1 MLLSHA
7 SAGSDCLVTQQI
19 SPEQDHNVPMAMRD
33 LQKCSHR
40 SATQAHI
47 VQAVMAG
54 PLLMAGLTDD
64 TRKITANASDLAS
77 HVSEVSTE
85 GLVSLRLK
93 GTSDIYLQQMGTQV
107 VAGPLQQG
115 NAAAMAATFRML
127 DITTRLGSY

>member
-1 MLLSHA
+1 M
-7 SAGSDCLVTQQI
+7 D
-19 SPEQDHNVPMAMRD
+19 VPMAMRNS
-33 LQKCSHR
+33 QKCSHR
-40 SATQAHI
+40 SVTQAHV

-54 PLLMAGLTDD
+54 PMLMAGLTDD

-85 GLVSLRLK
+85 GLVSLRLQ
-93 GTSDIYLQQMGTQV
+93 GSPNTYLQQMGTQV

-127 DITTRLGSY
+127 DISARSAFL